1 MPQLDTHCYDLY
13 THAHTTM
20 TVTGILQRASHF
32 FTQLWNCQWMVDF
45 AALYGKT
52 PEEVFT
58 LICCDPSKIKVR
70 PKDKDKVNA
79 ASVISELDP
88 FVECALQLAVIDRD

>member
-1 MPQLDTHCYDLY
+1 
-13 THAHTTM
+13 M
-20 TVTGILQRASHF
+20 TVTGILQRTSHF

>member
-1 MPQLDTHCYDLY
+1 
-13 THAHTTM
+13 
-20 TVTGILQRASHF
+20 
-32 FTQLWNCQWMVDF
+32 MVDF
-45 AALYGKT
+45 AALCGKT
-52 PEEVFT
+52 PEEVLT

-88 FVECALQLAVIDRD
+88 FVACALQLAVVDRSRN

>member
-1 MPQLDTHCYDLY
+1 MLHLLCIY
-13 THAHTTM
+13 TM
-20 TVTGILQRASHF
+20 
-32 FTQLWNCQWMVDF
+32 QLWNCQWMVDF
-45 AALYGKT
+45 AALCGKT
-52 PEEVFT
+52 PEEVLT

-88 FVECALQLAVIDRD
+88 FVACALQLAVVDRSRN

>member
-1 MPQLDTHCYDLY
+1 MITGNAVYLL
-13 THAHTTM
+13 HAHTTV
-20 TVTGILQRASHF
+20 TVAGILQRTSRF

-79 ASVISELDP
+79 ASVIRELDP
-88 FVECALQLAVIDRD
+88 FVACALQLAVIDRD